1 MFMTWRIA
9 RSEALADP
17 QAARIKVLHKLQR
30 LGELEDADADVV
42 RVLLDAILMV
52 EAYRGARHQ
61 ITFLP
66 EMTRSVDHLL
76 RELDILDK
84 ADELA
89 AA

>member
-1 MFMTWRIA
+1 MTWKIA

-17 QAARIKVLHKLQR
+17 DAARHKVLAKLQR
-30 LGELEDADADVV
+30 LGELDNAEEEVI

-66 EMTRSVDHLL
+66 EMTQSVDHLL
-76 RELDILDK
+76 RELEILDR

-89 AA
+89 AV

>member
-1 MFMTWRIA
+1 MNWNIA

-17 QAARIKVLHKLQR
+17 AAARRKVLARLQR
-30 LGELEDADADVV
+30 LGELEDAEAQVV
-42 RVLLDAILMV
+42 HILLDAILMA

-61 ITFLP
+61 VTFLP

-76 RELDILDK
+76 RELAILDK

-89 AA
+89 AV

>member
-1 MFMTWRIA
+1 MAWNIA

-17 QAARIKVLHKLQR
+17 EAARRKVLGRLQR
-30 LGELEDADADVV
+30 LAELEDAEVQVV
-42 RVLLDAILMV
+42 NILLDAILMA

-61 ITFLP
+61 VSFLP

-76 RELDILDK
+76 RDLAILDK

-89 AA
+89 AV

>member
-1 MFMTWRIA
+1 MTWRIA
-9 RSEALADP
+9 RSEALEDP
-17 QAARIKVLHKLQR
+17 HAARLKVLAKLRR
-30 LGELEDADADVV
+30 LGELEDAEADVM
-42 RVLLDAILMV
+42 RVLLDAILLV
-52 EAYRGARHQ
+52 ESYRGARHQ

-89 AA
+89 GA

>member
-1 MFMTWRIA
+1 MAWNIA

-17 QAARIKVLHKLQR
+17 DAARRKVLERLQR
-30 LGELEDADADVV
+30 LSELEDAELQVV
-42 RVLLDAILMV
+42 NILLDAILMA

-61 ITFLP
+61 VTFLP

-76 RELDILDK
+76 RDLAILDK

-89 AA
+89 AV

>member
-1 MFMTWRIA
+1 MTWKIA

-17 QAARIKVLHKLQR
+17 DAARHKVLAKLQR
-30 LGELEDADADVV
+30 LGELDNAEEEVI

-66 EMTRSVDHLL
+66 EMTQSVDHLL
-76 RELDILDK
+76 RELEILDR

-89 AA
+89 AI

>member
-1 MFMTWRIA
+1 MPWKIA

-17 QAARIKVLHKLQR
+17 DAARHKILEKLQR
-30 LGELEDADADVV
+30 LPELDNAEEEVI

-66 EMTRSVDHLL
+66 EMTQSVDHLL
-76 RELDILDK
+76 RELEILDR
-84 ADELA
+84 ADALA
-89 AA
+89 AV